1 MKKLKKIA
9 LILLLIASMATLSG
23 CVVTMPMPEIEE
35 GRFDFSFTYEINGE
49 LKTYH
54 GVYVCELDGVQT
66 TFLASSLDWDE
77 YVENEKEIDI
87 PIQTNEKGVVYINAN
102 FSPEYFM
109 GDPYSTDHDAPTPN
123 LYMIYH
129 GSTSEDLNITSDEE
143 IIAELGVKLISWE
156 YADPIENSF
165 EEKTTLSRFEP
176 SIN

>member
-1 MKKLKKIA
+1 MKTIKKIA
-9 LILLLIASMATLSG
+9 LILLLISALTALSG

-54 GVYVCELDGVQT
+54 GVYVCKFDGVQT
-66 TFLASSLDWDE
+66 TMLASSLDWDE

-87 PIQTNEKGVVYINAN
+87 PIQTNEEGVVYINGG
-102 FSPEYFM
+102 FVPEYFM
-109 GDPYSTDHDAPTPN
+109 GDPYLTEYDAPTPN

-143 IIAELGVKLISWE
+143 IIAELGVKLIGWE

-165 EEKTTLSRFEP
+165 KEKTTLSHFEP
-176 SIN
+176 TIN